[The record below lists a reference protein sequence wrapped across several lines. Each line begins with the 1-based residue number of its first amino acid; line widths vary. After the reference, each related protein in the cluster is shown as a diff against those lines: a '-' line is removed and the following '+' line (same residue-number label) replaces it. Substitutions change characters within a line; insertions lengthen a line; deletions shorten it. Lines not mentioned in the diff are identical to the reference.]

1 MWSILKSLISLC
13 CRDHPFEFGAYQL
26 RVPLETLQKLNR
38 RGLIHISPCGAVFV
52 KSSVREGVLPRMLR
66 EILDA
71 RLMVKQSM
79 KVHKGDKLL
88 QRVLHSRQLGL
99 KLMANV
105 TYGYTAANFSGRM
118 PCVEV
123 GDSVVS
129 KGRETLER
137 AIKTVESN
145 TRWACKVVY
154 GDTDSLFVLVP
165 GRSRDEAF
173 RIGAEIAE
181 TVTDQNPHP
190 VKLKLEKVYQPSILQ
205 TKKRYVG
212 YMYESADQSDPTY
225 EAKGI
230 ETVRRD
236 GCPAVAKV
244 RLPLDFFDS
253 NRFQC
258 VSSVPFTDS
267 GENAAHFIRNV

>member
-1 MWSILKSLISLC
+1 MIKVLKIFLRST
-13 CRDHPFEFGAYQL
+13 PFEFGASQL
-26 RVPLETLQKLNR
+26 RIPSKMLKKLMQKQ
-38 RGLIHISPCGAVFV
+38 LIHISPCGAAFV

-71 RLMVKQSM
+71 RQMVKQSM
-79 KVHKGDKLL
+79 KLHKNDKLL

-118 PCVEV
+118 PCIEV

-137 AIKTVESN
+137 AIKTVEVN
-145 TRWACKVVY
+145 TKWGCKVVY

-165 GRSRDEAF
+165 GRTRADAF
-173 RIGAEIAE
+173 KIGAEIADV
-181 TVTDQNPHP
+181 VTKDNPYP

-212 YMYESADQSDPTY
+212 YMYESNEQEKPVY

-244 RLPLDFFDS
+244 KRYLFVF
-253 NRFQC
+253 RI
-258 VSSVPFTDS
+258 
-267 GENAAHFIRNV
+267 AM

>member
-1 MWSILKSLISLC
+1 MLKYLHSYRSQ
-13 CRDHPFEFGAYQL
+13 PFELGAWQL
-26 RVPLETLQKLNR
+26 RVPRRLVEKLIRQNM
-38 RGLIHISPCGAVFV
+38 INISPAGAVFV
-52 KSSVREGVLPRMLR
+52 KSGIREGVLPRMLQ
-66 EILDA
+66 EILDT

-79 KVHKGDKLL
+79 KLHKNDKLL
-88 QRVLHSRQLGL
+88 QRILHSRQLGL

-137 AIKTVESN
+137 AIRTVEMN
-145 TRWACKVVY
+145 KEWGCRVIY
-154 GDTDSLFVLVP
+154 GDTDSMFVLVP
-165 GRSRDEAF
+165 GRSREEAF
-173 RIGAEIAE
+173 RIGNEIAD
-181 TVTDQNPHP
+181 TVTSQNPFP
-190 VKLKLEKVYQPSILQ
+190 VRLKLEKVYQPSILQ

-212 YMYESADQSDPTY
+212 YMYETAEQTDPVY

-244 RLPLDFFDS
+244 SSNENVVFFS
-253 NRFQC
+253 RKL
-258 VSSVPFTDS
+258 
-267 GENAAHFIRNV
+267 H

>member
-1 MWSILKSLISLC
+1 
-13 CRDHPFEFGAYQL
+13 
-26 RVPLETLQKLNR
+26 
-38 RGLIHISPCGAVFV
+38 
-52 KSSVREGVLPRMLR
+52 
-66 EILDA
+66 
-71 RLMVKQSM
+71 MVKQSM
-79 KVHKGDKLL
+79 KLHKTDKLL

-118 PCVEV
+118 PCVEI

-145 TRWACKVVY
+145 ANWGCKVIY
-154 GDTDSLFVLVP
+154 GDTDSLFVIVP
-165 GRSRDEAF
+165 NRSRSEAF
-173 RIGAEIAE
+173 RIGNEIAE
-181 TVTDQNPHP
+181 TITKENPYP
-190 VKLKLEKVYQPSILQ
+190 VKLKLEKVYQPCILQ

-212 YMYESADQSDPTY
+212 YMYESADQEKPVY

-236 GCPAVAKV
+236 GCPAVGKV
-244 RLPLDFFDS
+244 FFFFFFFGTKCS
-253 NRFQC
+253 
-258 VSSVPFTDS
+258 
-267 GENAAHFIRNV
+267 

>member
-1 MWSILKSLISLC
+1 
-13 CRDHPFEFGAYQL
+13 
-26 RVPLETLQKLNR
+26 
-38 RGLIHISPCGAVFV
+38 
-52 KSSVREGVLPRMLR
+52 MLR

-71 RLMVKQSM
+71 RQMVKQSM
-79 KVHKGDKLL
+79 KLYGKSDATL

-145 TRWACKVVY
+145 PKWACKVVY

-165 GRSRDEAF
+165 GRTRKDAF
-173 RIGAEIAE
+173 RIGAEIVDVVNIE
-181 TVTDQNPHP
+181 NPYP

-212 YMYESADQSDPTY
+212 YMYESVDQTEPIY

-244 RLPLDFFDS
+244 K
-253 NRFQC
+253 
-258 VSSVPFTDS
+258 
-267 GENAAHFIRNV
+267 